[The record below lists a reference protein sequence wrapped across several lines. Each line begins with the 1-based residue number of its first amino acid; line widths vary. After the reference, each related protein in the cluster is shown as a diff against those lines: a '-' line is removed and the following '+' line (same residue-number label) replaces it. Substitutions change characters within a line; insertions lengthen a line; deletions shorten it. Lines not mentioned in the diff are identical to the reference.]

1 MNPMILQAQHWM
13 GGGKGARKGNDFCDY
28 ISPGVVGSPLMIIA
42 WSGYISCDVRTHEF
56 LRSSQIK
63 FRTWGKVLKHAVS
76 DGFELSVG
84 FLFVPERAFT

>member
-1 MNPMILQAQHWM
+1 MNFYGRQ
-13 GGGKGARKGNDFCDY
+13 
-28 ISPGVVGSPLMIIA
+28 
-42 WSGYISCDVRTHEF
+42 
-56 LRSSQIK
+56 SSQIK